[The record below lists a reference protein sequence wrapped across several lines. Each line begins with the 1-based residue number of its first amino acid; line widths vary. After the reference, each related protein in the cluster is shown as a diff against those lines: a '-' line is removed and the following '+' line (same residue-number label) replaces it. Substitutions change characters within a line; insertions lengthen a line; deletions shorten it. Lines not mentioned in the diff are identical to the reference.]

1 MPLFGASSAATLQRM
16 GRQEDNISRVRQ
28 GYELFLS
35 GNLDEAMEMFDAEIV
50 VEDRVDSPDAATF
63 YGPDGFQKYLV
74 TWLEPWE
81 EFSLE
86 PEAYHATDT
95 EVVAFI
101 RQWGRVRG
109 ISACVEEKLA
119 HVWTVREDKAIRY
132 RVFTN
137 REEALLA
144 VGLGRRWT
152 MAEPAVR
159 AA

>member
-1 MPLFGASSAATLQRM
+1 M
-16 GRQEDNISRVRQ
+16 GSTDDDVARVKR

-35 GNLDEAMEMFDAEIV
+35 GNLPEAMEMFDPDIL

-63 YGPDGFQKYLV
+63 YGPEGFQQYLLA
-74 TWLEPWE
+74 WLEPWE

-86 PEAYHATDT
+86 PEAYHATET

-109 ISACVEEKLA
+109 ISACVEERLA
-119 HVWTVREDKAIRY
+119 HVWTVRDDKAIRY

-137 REEALLA
+137 RSEALLA
-144 VGLGRRWT
+144 VGLGALRT
-152 MAEPAVR
+152 DVEPAYQ